1 MSFSNIKLF
10 WFYCFFHRNQSRSRH
25 SFLEWAI
32 DGDVSTV
39 EEILHARMP
48 VDCADVLDPMA
59 LIKAGQFNRTDVIR
73 LLLQRGADVL
83 NQIISVIH
91 LSIWQ
96 QFRTQ
101 LTLLH
106 CCSSMEHRSTS
117 PKIEVKNQLTS
128 HFVTTWKQQFV
139 CWNNYK

>member
-39 EEILHARMP
+39 EEMLHARMP
-48 VDCADVLDPMA
+48 VDCADVLDRMA
-59 LIKAGQFNRTDVIR
+59 LIKARQFNRTDVIR
-73 LLLQRGADVL
+73 LLLQRGADVHKP
-83 NQIISVIH
+83 NHFGNTPVH
-91 LSIWQ
+91 LAAIQ
-96 QFRTQ
+96 
-101 LTLLH
+101 LLH

-117 PKIEVKNQLTS
+117 QKIEVKNQLTS

>member
-73 LLLQRGADVL
+73 LLLQRGADVHKP
-83 NQIISVIH
+83 NHFGNTPVH
-91 LSIWQ
+91 LAAIRNSTDAIALLFKHGASINI
-96 QFRTQ
+96 T
-101 LTLLH
+101 
-106 CCSSMEHRSTS
+106 
-117 PKIEVKNQLTS
+117 KN
-128 HFVTTWKQQFV
+128 
-139 CWNNYK
+139 WNNLKPDCYTLVFSLLNSILVY